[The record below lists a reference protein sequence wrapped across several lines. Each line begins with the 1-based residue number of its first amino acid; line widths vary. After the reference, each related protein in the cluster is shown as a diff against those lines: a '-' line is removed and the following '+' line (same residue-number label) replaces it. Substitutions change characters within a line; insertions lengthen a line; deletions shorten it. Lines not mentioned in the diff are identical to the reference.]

1 MMALYLAFIPNG
13 KLLVSGLDDKIVKL
27 GVSNNNTEHYVKSI
41 KTLFTQND
49 IAQKSAYQV
58 ILPQFDNV
66 LLSFKLI
73 A

>member
-27 GVSNNNTEHYVKSI
+27 GVSNNNTEHCVKSI

-58 ILPQFDNV
+58 VLPQFDNV